1 MNRINEFQSQDSNV
15 KIAAAFRRA
24 YKMAKNWKT
33 WIWLPTILLSVLQLI
48 VAINIQKIISFP
60 TVNLAAYVT
69 ATTLLMI
76 MASTIGK
83 HTKINKYVGL
93 GSSLQRLHDFN
104 VLGIGIKPSPI
115 ETPQSQ
121 INRLSKKW
129 LDKNSQ
135 DKLNLSEWWP
145 ARVSELGK
153 EKGIA
158 LCLLSTFRWETELR
172 KKYGVVLAM
181 IFIVTTALSLFL
193 MYSLNYRIEDYI
205 VRILVP
211 ISPFLG
217 LLIDEWLCNRTNIDT
232 ASKCS
237 DQCFQL
243 WQSNGVDIS
252 SELNQLSYLWNGY
265 RANSNPIFD
274 WLYWATQKVMNEDMI
289 IDANALVDEVLAQ
302 SQ

>member
-33 WIWLPTILLSVLQLI
+33 WIWLPAILLSVLQLI

-93 GSSLQRLHDFN
+93 GSNLQRLHDFN
-104 VLGIGIKPSPI
+104 ILGIGIKPSPI

-135 DKLNLSEWWP
+135 DRPNLSEWWP

-181 IFIVTTALSLFL
+181 IFIVATALSLFL
-193 MYSLNYRIEDYI
+193 MNSLNYRIEDYI

-217 LLIDEWLCNRTNIDT
+217 LLIDEWLCNRTSIDT

-252 SELNQLSYLWNGY
+252 SELNQLSYIWNGY

-289 IDANALVDEVLAQ
+289 IDANALVDEVLVQ

>member
-15 KIAAAFRRA
+15 NIAAAFRRA
-24 YKMAKNWKT
+24 YKIAKNWKA
-33 WIWLPTILLSVLQLI
+33 WIWLPTILLSALQLI

-76 MASTIGK
+76 LASTIGK

-135 DKLNLSEWWP
+135 DRPNLSEWWP

-172 KKYGVVLAM
+172 KKYGVVLVM
-181 IFIVTTALSLFL
+181 IFLAITTLSLFL
-193 MYSLNYRIEDYI
+193 MYILNYKIEDYI
-205 VRILVP
+205 MRILVP

-217 LLIDEWLCNRTNIDT
+217 LLIDEWLCNRASINT

-289 IDANALVDEVLAQ
+289 IDANALVDEALVQ

>member
-33 WIWLPTILLSVLQLI
+33 WIWFPTILLSVLQLI

-135 DKLNLSEWWP
+135 DKSNLSEWWP
-145 ARVSELGK
+145 ARVSELGR

-158 LCLLSTFRWETELR
+158 LCLLSTFRWETEIR

-217 LLIDEWLCNRTNIDT
+217 LLIDEWLSNRTSIDT

-243 WQSNGVDIS
+243 WQSSNVEIS
-252 SELNQLSYLWNGY
+252 NELNQLSYSWSGY
-265 RANSNPIFD
+265 RANANPIFG
-274 WLYWATQKVMNEDMI
+274 WLYWTTQTVMNEDMI
-289 IDANALVDEVLAQ
+289 IDANALVDEALVQ

>member
-24 YKMAKNWKT
+24 YKMAMNWKT
-33 WIWLPTILLSVLQLI
+33 WIWLLTILLSVLQLI
-48 VAINIQKIISFP
+48 VAINIQKIVSFP

-104 VLGIGIKPSPI
+104 VFGIGIKPSPI

-121 INRLSKKW
+121 INRLSQKW

-135 DKLNLSEWWP
+135 DRSNLSEWWP

-153 EKGIA
+153 GKGIA
-158 LCLLSTFRWETELR
+158 LCLLSTFRWEIELR

-181 IFIVTTALSLFL
+181 IFIVATTLSLFL
-193 MYSLNYRIEDYI
+193 MYTLNYRIEDYI

-217 LLIDEWLCNRTNIDT
+217 LLIDEWLCNRTSICT
-232 ASKCS
+232 ALKCS

-243 WQSNGVDIS
+243 WQSNGVEIS

-289 IDANALVDEVLAQ
+289 IDANALVDEALVQ

>member
-1 MNRINEFQSQDSNV
+1 MNRINELQSQDSNV

-33 WIWLPTILLSVLQLI
+33 WIWLPTILLSLLQLI

-69 ATTLLMI
+69 AATLLML

-104 VLGIGIKPSPI
+104 VLGLGIKPSPI

-135 DKLNLSEWWP
+135 DKPNLSEWWP

-217 LLIDEWLCNRTNIDT
+217 LLIDEWLCSRISIDT

-237 DQCFQL
+237 DQCFHL

-252 SELNQLSYLWNGY
+252 SELNQLSYIWNGY
-265 RANSNPIFD
+265 RANSIPIFD